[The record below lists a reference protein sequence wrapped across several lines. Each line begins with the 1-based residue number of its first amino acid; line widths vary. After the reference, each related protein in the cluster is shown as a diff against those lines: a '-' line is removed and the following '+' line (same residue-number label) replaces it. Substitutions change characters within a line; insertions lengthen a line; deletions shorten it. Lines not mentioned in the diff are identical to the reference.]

1 MNDKFN
7 PDRLV
12 LKRSSVKQ
20 KSRGKPPRHKP
31 GELFLRGP
39 IPLDWLAA
47 AAHQPGKSL
56 HVGLGLWF
64 LAGIKKSR
72 EIALSGSVLR
82 GLGVK
87 RHSGYRGLVWLE
99 QAGLVRVVRHSG
111 RNPIVTL
118 LELNKSDDAE
128 Q

>member
-12 LKRSSVKQ
+12 YRTPYVKK
-20 KSRGKPPRHKP
+20 KSCVLPPRHKP

-39 IPLDWLAA
+39 IPFTWLAA

-82 GLGVK
+82 VLGVN
-87 RHSGYRGLVWLE
+87 RHSGYRGLNWLE
-99 QAGLVRVVRHSG
+99 QAGLVRVDRHPG

-118 LELNKSDDAE
+118 LKLDNSDDTE